1 MARPIFSILA
11 AFLLIIEFHDFAGA
25 EIGVTFSR
33 LADNFPPAQVAV
45 KFATS
50 KGFKRIRLYKPHH
63 DALQALKGQGIQV
76 ILGVGDDEVEAVS
89 KYAAT
94 KWVKD
99 NVVPYANQITIIAIA
114 IGHDLIPDSKLAVYV
129 LPALQAMKKAL
140 VDHGL
145 PFISVTTP
153 FTLDTLLTHFP
164 PSHSTFDPEKIYLI
178 KPIINF
184 LATHSPLLL
193 CDIYPYET
201 YLMDSHLVSLN
212 YALLNNTNVEVVDG
226 PFGYTNM
233 LDGLVDA
240 FYSAIDILEAGS
252 AQIDVSET
260 GWPFSEEIYASAQ
273 YARTY
278 ASNVFKRG
286 QANTGTPKNPS
297 WALDVFDYNLFFQ
310 DNAPLDK
317 KPYALFYPNMSAIY
331 FN

>member
-11 AFLLIIEFHDFAGA
+11 AFLLIIEFHDFA
-25 EIGVTFSR
+25 
-33 LADNFPPAQVAV
+33 
-45 KFATS
+45 
-50 KGFKRIRLYKPHH
+50 GFKRIRLYKPHH

-140 VDHGL
+140 M
-145 PFISVTTP
+145 
-153 FTLDTLLTHFP
+153 
-164 PSHSTFDPEKIYLI
+164 
-178 KPIINF
+178 
-184 LATHSPLLL
+184 LLL

-240 FYSAIDILEAGS
+240 FYSAIDKLEAGTVK
-252 AQIDVSET
+252 IVVSET

-286 QANTGTPKNPS
+286 QANTGTPKKPS
-297 WALDVFDYNLFFQ
+297 WALDVFEYNLFFQ